1 MPSAITSSGSD
12 SPLAGHPVKPSYSS
26 DEHPNKSGESYIER
40 GKAQIKEIVEDREG
54 RTVLTALVAGLG
66 LGLLVGSALRGSR
79 SSKWSDRTAAE
90 GIGRRLMES
99 VDSYLP
105 DALAERFGR

>member
-1 MPSAITSSGSD
+1 MPSAITSTGSD
-12 SPLAGHPVKPSYSS
+12 SPLAGHPVKPNYSA
-26 DEHPNKSGESYIER
+26 DEPAGEGYLER

-66 LGLLVGSALRGSR
+66 MGLLVGTALSGSR
-79 SSKWSDRTAAE
+79 KEKWSDRVAAE

-99 VDSYLP
+99 VDKYLP
-105 DALAERFGR
+105 DALSDRFGR